1 MSEKSQKIIKYFC
14 DRFLEL
20 DYYPKSIKAI
30 LDLTIEKLKDVQDGE
45 VNELQKKKLKQIR
58 DISDL
63 ELDNFKD
70 LTENL
75 DIEEK
80 TINNIYIASNLIANA
95 WNKRK
100 AYLKKPQMK
109 VVIAGL
115 DFAGKTTLIKRL
127 IHNRNYY
134 DLVNLEPTKG
144 ANVEEFQSDK
154 LNLVLWDLGGQKAH
168 IDEYLQDPERYFI
181 KVDLL
186 IFVIDS
192 QDDVRYDDAI
202 KYLKDLLN
210 ILEYLDEN
218 PYFLVLLNK
227 ADSDIID
234 DPDFQIKLEYLKDE
248 VSTVFK
254 ERENAWNVEIIP
266 TSVFN
271 VHSNE
276 PEIATSIKQIFAK
289 EPEQEPDKKI
299 PEINEKLQK
308 ILDINL
314 NFMNNIVAEL
324 NDMKKL
330 LIRISP
336 AKVSK
341 SLYGVPFQEMI
352 TDSEAEKT
360 PKSKQRNLTKE
371 VSKPLELGEVL
382 GAREKKEEKK
392 GKKKEKSLPTETPE
406 ITPKPETDPEDKK
419 PSKIPSKTP
428 PSPQDTKDLHPP
440 PSPPKSSGQKKQKTP
455 IRPPQAKNRQNKAH
469 VRGQMLSELK
479 DLFVKRGIA
488 NMGVTEKKKPQTTD
502 VKVPQKQKEGPDA

>member
-30 LDLTIEKLKDVQDGE
+30 LDLKIDKLKDIKEKE
-45 VNELQKKKLKQIR
+45 VKQLEEKKLIQIR

-63 ELDNFKD
+63 ELKDFKQ

-75 DIEEK
+75 DIQEK
-80 TINNIYIASNLIANA
+80 TTNNIYIASNLIANA

-192 QDDVRYDDAI
+192 QDDVRYEDAI

-210 ILEYLDEN
+210 ILEYLDED

-227 ADSDIID
+227 ADSDIIN

-248 VSTVFK
+248 VSDVFK
-254 ERENAWNVEIIP
+254 ERENSWNVEIIP
-266 TSVFN
+266 TSIFN

-276 PEIATSIKQIFAK
+276 PEIATSIKKIFSK
-289 EPEQEPDKKI
+289 EPGEKKGKEI
-299 PEINEKLQK
+299 PKINEKLQK

-314 NFMNNIVAEL
+314 KFMNNIVSEL

-341 SLYGVPFQEMI
+341 SLYGVPFQEMLGE
-352 TDSEAEKT
+352 TDIKK
-360 PKSKQRNLTKE
+360 PPQRKKGKISNE
-371 VSKPLELGEVL
+371 VSKPLGLGEVL
-382 GAREKKEEKK
+382 QEKGESKQVSPAK
-392 GKKKEKSLPTETPE
+392 
-406 ITPKPETDPEDKK
+406 KPEKASHKTSKPDNNLQSSETAAQPPLNSPE
-419 PSKIPSKTP
+419 TG
-428 PSPQDTKDLHPP
+428 DLHPP
-440 PSPPKSSGQKKQKTP
+440 PSPPERSRPKKKPTP
-455 IRPPQAKNRQNKAH
+455 TRPPSPNSSQNKAH
-469 VRGQMLSELK
+469 VRGEMLSELK
-479 DLFVKRGIA
+479 ELFVKRGIA
-488 NMGVTEKKKPQTTD
+488 NMGSSKRKKPQVGE
-502 VKVPQKQKEGPDA
+502 VKVVEKENETSKD